1 MKPIINDK
9 ISSLLKKLSY
19 IFLGAISSMR
29 FHSLADDLNHP
40 LFGTRA
46 TSATLRKPSRAIPP
60 SLEDGRIPTLN
71 QTGYMT
77 SELDEFSDDF
87 INSAAAWAEKKL
99 PVVDIGAAYGITA
112 IPALANNGIVIANDI
127 GEEHLLHL
135 RVKAG
140 QELWP
145 HLYLNNKRF
154 PEDLTFPNNSIGAI
168 IMRSVAPYFKPT
180 QMEVALDN
188 ANKWLTPGG
197 ELYIITI
204 SPYHYS
210 LGSFIKTYDEHWD
223 TGNSWPGEILN
234 LKKYIPDLAKDIPNY
249 LHVMDERPLK
259 KALETRGFEIV
270 TSKLFGFARSHSK
283 DPKGIGYYGIKAIK
297 HIMK

>member
-1 MKPIINDK
+1 
-9 ISSLLKKLSY
+9 
-19 IFLGAISSMR
+19 
-29 FHSLADDLNHP
+29 
-40 LFGTRA
+40 
-46 TSATLRKPSRAIPP
+46 
-60 SLEDGRIPTLN
+60 
-71 QTGYMT
+71 
-77 SELDEFSDDF
+77 
-87 INSAAAWAEKKL
+87 
-99 PVVDIGAAYGITA
+99 
-112 IPALANNGIVIANDI
+112 
-127 GEEHLLHL
+127 
-135 RVKAG
+135 
-140 QELWP
+140 
-145 HLYLNNKRF
+145 
-154 PEDLTFPNNSIGAI
+154 
-168 IMRSVAPYFKPT
+168 MRSVAPYFKPT